1 MPALAAPPDN
11 GSMKASLTCAI
22 AGAAE
27 RPAMKNRQAAIRAR
41 IRMAP
46 PYDRSLIMGRDAG
59 VRSPCARP
67 VGRPMLPGRPG
78 HFKRYNARLRLRRQS
93 ARGGDHAWSDDGC
106 AADDLFAHPARGPLP
121 WRRRDRLADDR
132 RAYPPLYLSRRA

>member
-27 RPAMKNRQAAIRAR
+27 RPATKNRQAAIRAR

-59 VRSPCARP
+59 FAGHAPGPSE
-67 VGRPMLPGRPG
+67 GRCYRGGRAISSDTMPACG
-78 HFKRYNARLRLRRQS
+78 RADRA
-93 ARGGDHAWSDDGC
+93 ARGGDHARPDDGC
-106 AADDLFAHPARGPLP
+106 AADDLVAHPAR
-121 WRRRDRLADDR
+121 R
-132 RAYPPLYLSRRA
+132 